1 MRILRLNLK
10 TAKSAFFGIA
20 ELPTFISFNAC
31 TLYERIMRR
40 GIETGLKRMFEKKG
54 YAVVGVGGSRYVLA
68 GNRRSIYIVLPK
80 RTKRKR
86 VTSPEKVVK
95 SLIKTG
101 EKFYALPVIAVRFG
115 RRKWVLKEISRPER
129 VTVRIDEESNLVL
142 G

>member
-1 MRILRLNLK
+1 
-10 TAKSAFFGIA
+10 
-20 ELPTFISFNAC
+20 
-31 TLYERIMRR
+31 MRR

-54 YAVVGVGGSRYVLA
+54 YAVIGAGGSRYVLA
-68 GNRRSIYIVLPK
+68 GNRRSIYIILPK

-86 VTSPEKVVK
+86 ITIPEKVVK
-95 SLIKTG
+95 SLIETG

-129 VTVRIDEESNLVL
+129 VTVSIDEESNLVL